1 MIVMFGLECLVTG
14 MMYKAPAFAAAL
26 SVFACLSG
34 PAVAQ
39 PDVLSAALRE
49 GWKLSNGNQMA
60 AFHLVLQ
67 DGWKTYWRAP
77 GDAGIPPSFDWSGSR
92 NVKAVRFHWPR
103 PKVFT
108 VGGMQT
114 IGYSHEVVLPV
125 EIVPQDP
132 TKPVELKAAVD
143 LGVCSDICVPAS
155 FNVAAVL
162 PHAGA
167 KDAAIERALRQRPST
182 PKEAGVARATC
193 EIAPQKGGVQLTAVL
208 DMPSTGGDEVV
219 VVESGLP
226 GVWVS
231 AADVARNGNQLRAVV
246 DMVGP
251 AGGAIAVQRS
261 AVLITVLGKHR
272 AVEVMGCA
280 AP

>member
-1 MIVMFGLECLVTG
+1 
-14 MMYKAPAFAAAL
+14 MYKIPLFAAAL
-26 SVFACLSG
+26 TVVTCLTG

-39 PDVLSAALRE
+39 SDVLDATLRE
-49 GWKLSNGNQMA
+49 GWKLPNGNQMA
-60 AFHLVLQ
+60 AFQLRLQ

-103 PKVFT
+103 PKVFS

-132 TKPVELKAAVD
+132 NLPVELKAAVD

-155 FNVAAVL
+155 FKVTAVL
-162 PHAGA
+162 PDAGS
-167 KDAAIERALRQRPST
+167 KDEAIERALRQRPST
-182 PKEAGVARATC
+182 PKEAGVAHATC
-193 EIAPQKGGVQLTAVL
+193 DIMPNKGGVQLTAVL

-231 AADVARNGNQLRAVV
+231 AADVSRKGNQLRAAV

-251 AGGAIAVQRS
+251 AGAAIAVQRS

-272 AVEVMGCA
+272 AVEVMGCT

>member
-1 MIVMFGLECLVTG
+1 M
-14 MMYKAPAFAAAL
+14 P
-26 SVFACLSG
+26 
-34 PAVAQ
+34 
-39 PDVLSAALRE
+39 
-49 GWKLSNGNQMA
+49 NGNQMA
-60 AFHLVLQ
+60 AFQLTLQ

-103 PKVFT
+103 PKVFS

-114 IGYSHEVVLPV
+114 IGYAHEVVLPV

-132 TKPVELKAAVD
+132 SLPVELKAAVD

-155 FNVAAVL
+155 FSVASVL
-162 PHAGA
+162 PDAGG
-167 KDAAIERALRQRPST
+167 KDEAIERALRQRPST
-182 PKEAGVARATC
+182 SKEAGVARATC
-193 EIAPQKGGVQLTAVL
+193 DITPNKNGVQLTAVL

-231 AADVARNGNQLRAVV
+231 AADVARRGNQLQAVV

-251 AGGAIAVQRS
+251 AGSAIAVQRS